1 MKGIHI
7 PNFAPTRTDFFAR
20 SVSPY
25 LGQWE
30 GEERFLPLLLS
41 YADRGGGGGS
51 VGYDCGNLNADKSKI
66 PPPFSQAL
74 SKEKEKT
81 RENFFKS
88 RGRGGVGGRGREKNL
103 DMHIHHFSSCTS
115 ARSHLCGVGSSS
127 SSVRTFCGAKGGG
140 GKTPKFSPE
149 PLFETQ
155 SKNRPTS
162 QPLPPPLFCPLDG
175 W

>member
-1 MKGIHI
+1 MKGIQI
-7 PNFAPTRTDFFAR
+7 RNFAPTRTDFFAR

-88 RGRGGVGGRGREKNL
+88 RGRGGVGGRGRKKTWT
-103 DMHIHHFSSCTS
+103 CTS
-115 ARSHLCGVGSSS
+115 TTFPPAHLLDLISAAFGHHHPQSAPFVVLKEEEEGKKLQSFRQSHYSRTKARTG
-127 SSVRTFCGAKGGG
+127 
-140 GKTPKFSPE
+140 
-149 PLFETQ
+149 
-155 SKNRPTS
+155 
-162 QPLPPPLFCPLDG
+162 QPANPFLLFCPLEG